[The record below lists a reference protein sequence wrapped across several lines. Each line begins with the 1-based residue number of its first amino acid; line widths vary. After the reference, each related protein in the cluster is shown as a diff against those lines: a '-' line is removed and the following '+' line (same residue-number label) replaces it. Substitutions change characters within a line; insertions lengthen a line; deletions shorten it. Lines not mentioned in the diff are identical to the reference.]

1 MQIERDISK
10 FLTGALVAAVI
21 ADILTHGDVSVRIG
35 QLFTGTIISA
45 LKLADGQ
52 KA

>member
-10 FLTGALVAAVI
+10 FLTGALIAAVI
-21 ADILTHGDVSVRIG
+21 ADILTHGSVAVSVG
-35 QLFTGTIISA
+35 QLFTGTITTA
-45 LKLADGQ
+45 LKLAAGQ

>member
-21 ADILTHGDVSVRIG
+21 ADILTHGTVSIAIG
-35 QLFTGTIISA
+35 QLFTGTIVSA
-45 LKLADGQ
+45 LKLAAGQ